1 MARWESGARQRLQ
14 GAALDLYA
22 RQGFEQT
29 TVADIAAAVGLSE
42 RTFFRHF
49 TDKREVLFD
58 GQESLVQLFVQ
69 GATAAPP
76 DATPLEAVAAAL
88 TAAATEYFPED
99 RREYSRRRQMVIDAT
114 AGLAERELLKMGV
127 LAGAIAQAL
136 RDRGVAEPVATL
148 AAESGVTA
156 FRVAF
161 GLWVTEGEPRTLI
174 QLERDVLAQLGEISA
189 PGSSASSR

>member
-58 GQESLVQLFVQ
+58 GQEHLVQLFVD
-69 GATAAPP
+69 AVAAAPP
-76 DATPLEAVAAAL
+76 DTAPLEAVAAAL
-88 TAAATEYFPED
+88 TSTASEYFSED
-99 RREYSRRRQMVIDAT
+99 RREHSRRRQEVIDAT

-148 AAESGVTA
+148 AAESGITV
-156 FRVAF
+156 FRIAF
-161 GLWVTEGEPRTLI
+161 GLWVAEGEQRTLV
-174 QLERDVLAQLGEISA
+174 QLERDLLAQLRAISA
-189 PGSSASSR
+189 SASSASPR